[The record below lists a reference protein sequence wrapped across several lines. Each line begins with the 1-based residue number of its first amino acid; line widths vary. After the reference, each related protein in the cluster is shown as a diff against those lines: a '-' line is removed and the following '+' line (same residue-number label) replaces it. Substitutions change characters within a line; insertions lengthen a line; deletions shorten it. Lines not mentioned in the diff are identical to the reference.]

1 MGWHNLI
8 NTNYSPH
15 LGSIKVQDSPNQ
27 NIVTVAVQTQDK
39 KISQN
44 KLSDAIVVLKLKDD
58 LSFNLAFKKFF
69 V

>member
-1 MGWHNLI
+1 M
-8 NTNYSPH
+8 
-15 LGSIKVQDSPNQ
+15 GSIKVQDSPNQ
-27 NIVTVAVQTQDK
+27 NIVTVAIQTQDK